1 LLVEGSLKKLV
12 ALPSALLVLLVLITR
27 TGAAQSQLVHA
38 PDGGTRET
46 IASIFVP
53 PLPNA
58 PFSATVNTDW
68 TRYLEDG
75 ATRFIRNHRA
85 IARDG
90 QGRVFQE
97 RRFFAAPGSP
107 NESRLMRTEIADPVR
122 HTLAYCDPYQH
133 LCELRF
139 YAAMLPAALPP
150 AGSSPNGAR
159 NVTRESLGTQTIN
172 GLETVGTRE
181 VQALSAAI
189 VGTDRPVTKRSDPQS
204 GLEVFTVTDIDSS
217 EPDPGLFALPNDARV
232 ADLRGRT
239 PR

>member
-1 LLVEGSLKKLV
+1 
-12 ALPSALLVLLVLITR
+12 
-27 TGAAQSQLVHA
+27 
-38 PDGGTRET
+38 
-46 IASIFVP
+46 
-53 PLPNA
+53 
-58 PFSATVNTDW
+58 
-68 TRYLEDG
+68 
-75 ATRFIRNHRA
+75 
-85 IARDG
+85 
-90 QGRVFQE
+90 
-97 RRFFAAPGSP
+97 
-107 NESRLMRTEIADPVR
+107 MRTEIADPVR

-189 VGTDRPVTKRSDPQS
+189 VGTDRPVTITKEFWYSPRLGLNIVTKRSDPQS